1 MEVERCVS
9 NQHDHNN
16 SQLADVEITKKRGN
30 HIMEDKQGTTC
41 IKGATL
47 Q

>member
-1 MEVERCVS
+1 MKGEWCVS
-9 NQHDHNN
+9 NQHDHKN
-16 SQLADVEITKKRGN
+16 SQLGDVEITKKRGN